1 MDENAIAGAIVD
13 AAIKVHT
20 KLGAG
25 LLEGAYQACLAYEI
39 GKRDLSVKQQV
50 PMPVCYDDVV
60 LDIGYRIDLLVNDAV
75 VVELKS
81 VERVLPLHSAQLLS
95 YLRLGHYHLGLL
107 LNFNTVHMRD
117 GIKRV
122 INGYYVPSAPKQNI
136 S

>member
-13 AAIKVHT
+13 SAMKVHT

-25 LLEGAYQACLAYEI
+25 LLEGAYQACLIHEL

-50 PMPVCYDDVV
+50 PMPVYYDDIK
-60 LDIGYRIDLLVNDAV
+60 LDIGYRIDLLVNDAI

-81 VERVLPLHSAQLLS
+81 VERLLPLHSAQLLS
-95 YLRLGHYHLGLL
+95 YLRLGQYHLGLL
-107 LNFNTVHMRD
+107 LNFNTVHMRE

-122 INGYYVPSAPKQNI
+122 INGYYVRPAPTAQI

>member
-1 MDENAIAGAIVD
+1 MDENAMAGEIVD
-13 AAIKVHT
+13 AAMKVHT

-25 LLEGAYQACLAYEI
+25 LLEGAYQACLMYEL

-50 PMPVCYDDVV
+50 PMPVYYDGIK
-60 LDIGYRIDLLVNDAV
+60 LDIGYRIDLLVNDAI

-81 VERVLPLHSAQLLS
+81 VERLLPLHSAQLLS
-95 YLRLGHYHLGLL
+95 YLRLGQYHLGLL
-107 LNFNTVHMRD
+107 LNFNTVHMRE

-122 INGYYVPSAPKQNI
+122 INGYYAPPTPTAQI

>member
-1 MDENAIAGAIVD
+1 MDEDAIAGEIVD
-13 AAIKVHT
+13 SAMKVHT

-25 LLEGAYQACLAYEI
+25 LLEGAYQACLMHEL

-50 PMPVCYDDVV
+50 PMPVYYDDIK
-60 LDIGYRIDLLVNDAV
+60 LDIGYRIDLLVNDAI

-81 VERVLPLHSAQLLS
+81 VERLLPLHSAQLLS
-95 YLRLGHYHLGLL
+95 YLRLGQYHLGLL
-107 LNFNTVHMRD
+107 LNFNTVHMRE

-122 INGYYVPSAPKQNI
+122 INGYYVRRAPTAQI

>member
-1 MDENAIAGAIVD
+1 M
-13 AAIKVHT
+13 KVHT

-25 LLEGAYQACLAYEI
+25 LLEGAYQACLMHEL

-50 PMPVCYDDVV
+50 PMPVYYDDIK
-60 LDIGYRIDLLVNDAV
+60 LDIGYRIDLLVNDAI

-81 VERVLPLHSAQLLS
+81 VERLLPLHSAQLLS
-95 YLRLGHYHLGLL
+95 YLRLGQYHLGLL
-107 LNFNTVHMRD
+107 LNFNTVHMRE

-122 INGYYVPSAPKQNI
+122 INGYYVRRAPTAQI

>member
-1 MDENAIAGAIVD
+1 MDEDAIASEIVD
-13 AAIKVHT
+13 SAMKVHT

-25 LLEGAYQACLAYEI
+25 LLEGAYQACLMHEL

-50 PMPVCYDDVV
+50 PMPVYYDDIK
-60 LDIGYRIDLLVNDAV
+60 LDIGYRIDLLVNDAI

-81 VERVLPLHSAQLLS
+81 VERLLPLHSAQLLS

-107 LNFNTVHMRD
+107 LNFNIVHMRE

-122 INGYYVPSAPKQNI
+122 INGYYAPPAQTAQI